1 MNIVDKFK
9 NLTREKKIIAAV
21 GAVVVVAAIVI
32 VCIVISNNKYLATT
46 MRLLRVEGTVN
57 IEDSKGGTKSVTNNM
72 RFQSGD
78 ALNTGADGLASVG
91 LDDTKIITL
100 QNDSRAEFLKKGKQ
114 LELKLTKG
122 AVFFNVTEKL
132 KADETFE
139 IKTSTMTAGIRGTSG
154 IYYYDET
161 NENRE
166 TLMVTDGEVVVSATN
181 KKTGVTKTAKVV
193 SGEKVTVY
201 LFDDKDPE
209 DSVMFEL
216 KDIQVDELGRFKLSS
231 LADDEELMKRISTH
245 TGWDEDKLKKVLR
258 GLGDAL
264 APTDTPTPTPV
275 PTAAAEETPTPPMT
289 PTPEITPTPEATNTA
304 TPTAK
309 PPTNTPKPKTPTKA
323 PTATPTSVPTTDP
336 STEDSTDPS
345 TSDSSD
351 PSTSNSQSNVPT
363 VPDGYSKT
371 VWRDGY
377 YIVDLDN
384 EEFLGWINGEWV
396 VLDQVVHESGDS
408 ITTIYYDPSGQVYYQ
423 EAIAWPAEN
432 PPVNDGDGNGYVG

>member
-21 GAVVVVAAIVI
+21 GAVLVVAAIVI

-57 IEDSKGGTKSVTNNM
+57 IEDSKGGTRSVTNNM

-166 TLMVTDGEVVVSATN
+166 TLVVTDC
-181 KKTGVTKTAKVV
+181 
-193 SGEKVTVY
+193 
-201 LFDDKDPE
+201 
-209 DSVMFEL
+209 
-216 KDIQVDELGRFKLSS
+216 
-231 LADDEELMKRISTH
+231 
-245 TGWDEDKLKKVLR
+245 
-258 GLGDAL
+258 
-264 APTDTPTPTPV
+264 
-275 PTAAAEETPTPPMT
+275 
-289 PTPEITPTPEATNTA
+289 
-304 TPTAK
+304 
-309 PPTNTPKPKTPTKA
+309 
-323 PTATPTSVPTTDP
+323 
-336 STEDSTDPS
+336 
-345 TSDSSD
+345 
-351 PSTSNSQSNVPT
+351 
-363 VPDGYSKT
+363 
-371 VWRDGY
+371 
-377 YIVDLDN
+377 
-384 EEFLGWINGEWV
+384 
-396 VLDQVVHESGDS
+396 
-408 ITTIYYDPSGQVYYQ
+408 
-423 EAIAWPAEN
+423 
-432 PPVNDGDGNGYVG
+432 

>member
-21 GAVVVVAAIVI
+21 GAVLVVAAIVI

-57 IEDSKGGTKSVTNNM
+57 IEDSKGGTRSVTNNM

-166 TLMVTDGEVVVSATN
+166 TLVVTDGEVVVSATN
-181 KKTGVTKTAKVV
+181 KKTGVTKTAKVT

-216 KDIQVDELGRFKLSS
+216 KDIEVDELGRFKLSS
-231 LADDEELMKRISTH
+231 LADDEELMKRISKH
-245 TGWDEDKLKKVLR
+245 TGWDEDKLKRVLR
-258 GLGDAL
+258 GLGDAI

-275 PTAAAEETPTPPMT
+275 EETEETPTPPMT
-289 PTPEITPTPEATNTA
+289 PTPEATPTPEPTNTA
-304 TPTAK
+304 TPSPK

-323 PTATPTSVPTTDP
+323 PTSTPTSVPTTDP
-336 STEDSTDPS
+336 STNDSTEGSTDPS
-345 TSDSSD
+345 TE
-351 PSTSNSQSNVPT
+351 NSQSKVPT

-371 VWRDGY
+371 VWKDGY
-377 YIVDLDN
+377 YIVNLDN

-396 VLDQVVHESGDS
+396 VLDQEVQEGGDS
-408 ITTIYYDPSGQVYYQ
+408 ITTIYYDPSGKIYYQ

-432 PPVNDGDGNGYVG
+432 PPVNENDNTGYVG

>member
-21 GAVVVVAAIVI
+21 GAVLVVAAIVI

-57 IEDSKGGTKSVTNNM
+57 IEDSKGGTRSVTNNM

-166 TLMVTDGEVVVSATN
+166 TLVVTDGEVVVSATN
-181 KKTGVTKTAKVV
+181 KKTGVTKTAKVT

-216 KDIQVDELGRFKLSS
+216 KDIEVDELGRFKLSS

-245 TGWDEDKLKKVLR
+245 TGWDEDKLKRVLR
-258 GLGDAL
+258 GLGDAI

-275 PTAAAEETPTPPMT
+275 EETEETPTPPMT
-289 PTPEITPTPEATNTA
+289 PTPEATSTPEPTNTA
-304 TPTAK
+304 TPSPK

-323 PTATPTSVPTTDP
+323 PTSTPTSVPTTDP
-336 STEDSTDPS
+336 STNDSTEGSTDPS
-345 TSDSSD
+345 TE
-351 PSTSNSQSNVPT
+351 NSQSKVPT

-371 VWRDGY
+371 VWKDGV
-377 YIVDLDN
+377 YIVDIDN
-384 EEFLGWINGEWV
+384 EEFLGWIDGEWQA
-396 VLDQVVHESGDS
+396 LDQEVRESGDS
-408 ITTIYYDPSGQVYYQ
+408 ITTMYYDASGELYYQ
-423 EAIAWPAEN
+423 ETVAWPAEN
-432 PPVNDGDGNGYVG
+432 PPVNENDNTGYVG

>member
-21 GAVVVVAAIVI
+21 GAVLVVAAIVI

-57 IEDSKGGTKSVTNNM
+57 IEDSKGGTRSVTNNM

-166 TLMVTDGEVVVSATN
+166 TLVVTDGEVVVSATN
-181 KKTGVTKTAKVV
+181 KKTGVTKTAKVT

-216 KDIQVDELGRFKLSS
+216 KDIEVDELGRFKLSS

-258 GLGDAL
+258 GLGDAI

-275 PTAAAEETPTPPMT
+275 EETEETPTPPMT
-289 PTPEITPTPEATNTA
+289 PTPEATPTPEPTNTA
-304 TPTAK
+304 TPSPK

-323 PTATPTSVPTTDP
+323 PTSTPTSVPTTDP
-336 STEDSTDPS
+336 STNDSTEGSTDPS
-345 TSDSSD
+345 TE
-351 PSTSNSQSNVPT
+351 NSQSKVPT

-371 VWRDGY
+371 VWKDGY

-396 VLDQVVHESGDS
+396 VLDQEVQEGGDS
-408 ITTIYYDPSGQVYYQ
+408 ITTTYYDPSGKIYYQ
-423 EAIAWPAEN
+423 EAVAWPAEN
-432 PPVNDGDGNGYVG
+432 PPVNENDNTGYVG